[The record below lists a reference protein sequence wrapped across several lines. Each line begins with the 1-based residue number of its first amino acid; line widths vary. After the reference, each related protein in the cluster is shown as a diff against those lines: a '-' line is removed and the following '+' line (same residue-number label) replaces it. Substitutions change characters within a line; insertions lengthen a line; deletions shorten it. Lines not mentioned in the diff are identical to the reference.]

1 MDELPSH
8 AKSKKLVR
16 KDVILHVSIYMKCP
30 ERAKF
35 ESQKADEGRDRRKK
49 RRQSSTRGLW
59 GGVIEM
65 FSKWILEMTVQ
76 LYTFTK
82 NHCIMHLKLVTVTVC
97 KLYPKSCEN
106 SIWRIHS
113 SYLRNS

>member
-59 GGVIEM
+59 GGGDRNVLKMDIGDDC
-65 FSKWILEMTVQ
+65 TT
-76 LYTFTK
+76 LY
-82 NHCIMHLKLVTVTVC
+82 
-97 KLYPKSCEN
+97 
-106 SIWRIHS
+106 IH
-113 SYLRNS
+113 